1 MKIKVC
7 GMKDPQN
14 IEALGKLPVDFMGLI
29 FYPKSPRYINDLD
42 PQVLNVLPKTIERVG
57 VFVNEDIE
65 VVSKQ
70 IAKYNLNKVQLHGQE
85 SAEYCSQ
92 CKSLSDVEVIK
103 AFNVSEEKDFE
114 QTKEYETV
122 CDYFLFD
129 TKTKHHG
136 GSGLKFDWS
145 ILEAYK
151 GETPFLLSGGISVED
166 VENIKSLS
174 LPKLY
179 ALDLNSKFETE
190 PGIKDIPLIEKFIK
204 ELRYE

>member
-1 MKIKVC
+1 
-7 GMKDPQN
+7 MKDPQN

>member
-1 MKIKVC
+1 
-7 GMKDPQN
+7 MKDPKN

-29 FYPKSPRYINDLD
+29 FYPKSPRCINDLD

-57 VFVNEDIE
+57 IFVNEDIDI
-65 VVSKQ
+65 VLGR
-70 IAKYNLNKVQLHGQE
+70 IAEYNLNKVQLHGQE

-92 CKSLSDVEVIK
+92 CKSLSKAEVIK
-103 AFNVSEEKDFE
+103 AFNVSDEKDFE

-145 ILEAYK
+145 ILKAYD
-151 GETPFLLSGGISVED
+151 GETPFFLSGGISIND
-166 VENIKSLS
+166 VENIKTLS
-174 LPKLY
+174 FPKLY